1 MYGEMLM
8 IGGVLALWGIAIP
21 LVLWSKLS
29 KAKTETLHVKSELKG
44 ILEILEMRDM
54 EHAKATQKTQK
65 RQPLFSYPRY

>member
-1 MYGEMLM
+1 MYEEMVI

-29 KAKTETLHVKSELKG
+29 KSKTETLHVKSELKG

-54 EHAKATQKTQK
+54 EQSKSTKTTK